1 MKRPRLK
8 SFILILSLIV
18 VTGAAM
24 AYTGRGKPAAPQP
37 PPPPPIVFSGGGI
50 LNLSGHLVQ
59 THVLKGSPGRVSLP
73 AVKRIPPAI
82 AASISSLSWTAAAPC
97 RARSWSMPASPC

>member
-24 AYTGRGKPAAPQP
+24 AYTGRGTHATPQP
-37 PPPPPIVFSGGGI
+37 PPRRRSSFRG
-50 LNLSGHLVQ
+50 
-59 THVLKGSPGRVSLP
+59 
-73 AVKRIPPAI
+73 
-82 AASISSLSWTAAAPC
+82 AAS
-97 RARSWSMPASPC
+97 